1 MLKKGIYYSIITAI
15 ISGISVFING
25 FASKSFADPFLF
37 TTMKNAIVAVFLS
50 SILIGLFSMK
60 KLTKLRWQDWLILIV
75 IGLVGGSIPF
85 LLFFKGLSMS
95 TTSIATFLQKTLFIW
110 STILAFFW
118 LKEKITWHHLV
129 GFAAL
134 LLGIGLMSPWKEV
147 RFGTGEILVLIAT
160 LLWAIEAVLVRKISQ
175 KPDYLLSTIYYLLPW
190 GRMFFGSVF
199 MVIYIGAMGGVREI
213 GGIRA
218 ENAWWLVLTSVFLLG
233 YITTWY
239 ASLKHAPIVVA
250 TSILAIAFPIT
261 VILNS
266 IFVTQQISGNILL
279 GLIIAV
285 IAVLFLLRPIRLIG
299 QI

>member
-1 MLKKGIYYSIITAI
+1 
-15 ISGISVFING
+15 
-25 FASKSFADPFLF
+25 
-37 TTMKNAIVAVFLS
+37 
-50 SILIGLFSMK
+50 
-60 KLTKLRWQDWLILIV
+60 
-75 IGLVGGSIPF
+75 
-85 LLFFKGLSMS
+85 
-95 TTSIATFLQKTLFIW
+95 
-110 STILAFFW
+110 
-118 LKEKITWHHLV
+118 
-129 GFAAL
+129 
-134 LLGIGLMSPWKEV
+134 
-147 RFGTGEILVLIAT
+147 
-160 LLWAIEAVLVRKISQ
+160 
-175 KPDYLLSTIYYLLPW
+175 
-190 GRMFFGSVF
+190 MFFGSVF